1 MNKTCSTCKEIKD
14 CSEFGRR
21 AGVNDG
27 YSYVCKSC
35 KNASARKRYE
45 QNPKYNRDRSLRYY
59 YQNKQTVNPK
69 QAKRR
74 KERRDNDLF
83 YRIKCNVRSMV
94 SQYLSNYGMS
104 KKSRTYEIIG
114 CDYESFIVHLLLTL
128 PREQRIDFIR
138 NRGNYHIDH
147 IIPISFAK
155 DEVDLI
161 ILNHYSNLQ
170 LLTAR
175 DNLRKS
181 NKYEENSIYSR

>member
-1 MNKTCSTCKEIKD
+1 MNKTCSTCKETKD

-45 QNPKYNRDRSLRYY
+45 QNPKHNRQRALRYY
-59 YQNKQTVNPK
+59 HKNKQTVNPK
-69 QAKRR
+69 QAERR

-83 YRIKCNVRSMV
+83 YRIKCNIRSMV

>member
-1 MNKTCSTCKEIKD
+1 MNKTCSTCKETKD

-45 QNPKYNRDRSLRYY
+45 QNPKYNRQRALKYY
-59 YQNKQTVNPK
+59 YKNKQTVNPK
-69 QAKRR
+69 QAKKR

-83 YRIKCNVRSMV
+83 YRIKCNIRSMV

>member
-1 MNKTCSTCKEIKD
+1 
-14 CSEFGRR
+14 
-21 AGVNDG
+21 
-27 YSYVCKSC
+27 
-35 KNASARKRYE
+35 
-45 QNPKYNRDRSLRYY
+45 
-59 YQNKQTVNPK
+59 
-69 QAKRR
+69 
-74 KERRDNDLF
+74 
-83 YRIKCNVRSMV
+83 
-94 SQYLSNYGMS
+94 MS